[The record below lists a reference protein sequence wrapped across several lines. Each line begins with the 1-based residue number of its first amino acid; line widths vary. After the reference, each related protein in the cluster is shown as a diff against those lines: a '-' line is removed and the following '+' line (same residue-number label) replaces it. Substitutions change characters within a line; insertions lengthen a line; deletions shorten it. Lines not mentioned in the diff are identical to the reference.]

1 MYEFIVFLHILGA
14 FGFLI
19 GHGVSAGAT
28 FRIPR
33 ENDMDRIRALLD
45 LSRVFDV
52 FGSISLLMLLVG
64 GIIAGIMGR
73 LWNQGWIW
81 LSLGLLI
88 AIGVHMA
95 IYGSRYFN
103 NLRKAV
109 GLSWRD
115 GNKEIEAQEPTSQEE
130 IDAIIQSGKPIQLMI
145 VGYGGFAVILWLM
158 MYQPF

>member
-1 MYEFIVFLHILGA
+1 MVELVVFLHILGA
-14 FGFLI
+14 FGFLL
-19 GHGVSAGAT
+19 GHGASAGAA
-28 FRIPR
+28 FRLPR

-52 FGSISLLMLLVG
+52 FASVSVLLLLVG

-73 LWNQGWIW
+73 LWNRGWIW

-103 NLRKAV
+103 DLRKAV
-109 GLSWRD
+109 GLAYRD
-115 GNKEIEAQEPTSQEE
+115 GSKEIEGQEPASQKE
-130 IDAIIQSGKPIQLMI
+130 IDSIIQSGKPMQLMI
-145 VGYGGFAVILWLM
+145 VGYGGFAVILYLM
-158 MYQPF
+158 MYKPF